1 MPYSTG
7 IIIKR
12 TAAILLISIFAILY
26 EQQNSSGGNFIHNP
40 DNPLIDAMFLYYKK
54 EPQKA
59 AKALLRLA
67 GRPEYAGFAHINHGL
82 INEWDKNYSEAEKS
96 YKKAMKAGENL
107 AAFYLLNMLKTK
119 NSDGAIELLNS
130 LRKGPDR
137 YWADYETA
145 LFHLGRNNAPAA
157 MRSLSDAVEN
167 GFHSPFLLKSEKAFD
182 AVRTD
187 GLFRKIQSGAERNR
201 YRKKSLSKSL
211 EDEELDHYQ
220 NMPYGMPKEI
230 LRLRGLKPKETDRAI
245 EALTSLLRT
254 KLSFRDRS
262 MALYLLAGYRARK
275 KDIKGAN
282 ESIMEFFRHL
292 ETGEAD
298 KTGYKALVKN
308 IKDDLIVNDK
318 NLSKIIR

>member
-12 TAAILLISIFAILY
+12 TAAILLISIFSILY

-40 DNPLIDAMFLYYKK
+40 DNPLFDAMFLYYKK
-54 EPQKA
+54 EPEKA
-59 AKALLRLA
+59 AKALLRLT
-67 GRPEYAGFAHINHGL
+67 GRPEYAGFALINHGL
-82 INEWDKNYSEAEKS
+82 INEWDKNYREAEKS
-96 YKKAMKAGENL
+96 YKKAMKTGENL
-107 AAFYLLNMLKTK
+107 AAFYLLNMLKIK

-145 LFHLGRNNAPAA
+145 LVHIGRNDAPAA
-157 MRSLSDAVEN
+157 IKSLTDAVDN
-167 GFHSPFLLKSEKAFD
+167 GFHSPILLKSERAFD
-182 AVRTD
+182 SVRNSE
-187 GLFRKIQSGAERNR
+187 LFRKILSVAERNG
-201 YRKKSLSKSL
+201 YRKNSLLRSV
-211 EDEELDHYQ
+211 EDEEIDYFQ
-220 NMPYGMPKEI
+220 NMPYGMTKEM
-230 LRLRGLKPKETDRAI
+230 LRLGSLKPKETDRAI

-262 MALYLLAGYRARK
+262 MALYLLAGYRAGK
-275 KDIKGAN
+275 KDKKGAN

-298 KTGYKALVKN
+298 KTGYKELVKS
-308 IKDDLIVNDK
+308 IKGNPRHVIGR
-318 NLSKIIR
+318 IRHD